1 MPELKIN
8 VPKIFL
14 PLFRNAQR
22 YNVLYGGRGSGKSW
36 TVAIFCLV
44 KAMEKKRRILCT
56 REIQRTIKDSVH
68 KLLMDIIQSNEI
80 MSKYYIIKN
89 DAIIGINGSEFIFK
103 GLRHNPQ
110 EIKSTE
116 GIDICWVEEAQ
127 SISKQSNDILTPT
140 IRKPGSIIIYTYNP
154 YSKKDVIYTEFIEK
168 QRENVLFI
176 KALYKD
182 NPYLPDV
189 LREEAEYDMKN
200 DYLLYKHKWLGEILQ
215 QSNLY
220 VFRDKVY
227 VDEYDY
233 KNNVT
238 IVRYGVDWG
247 FSADAT
253 AIVKVVIDEEEN
265 IIYIEQEAY
274 ALHCDID
281 KLPTLFSEIDGI
293 HKGMI
298 IADSARP
305 DTIAYMRNKGFTIR
319 GSIKGAKSVYDGIM
333 FLRSFSKIII
343 HPNCKNAIE
352 EFTNYKYKADKIT
365 GEPLNDVQDG
375 NDHTID
381 ATRYAIEDLMRLSKT
396 KMNIRAIAK
405 TKRSETK
412 QLPI

>member
-1 MPELKIN
+1 MPDIKIN
-8 VPKIFL
+8 IPKIFL
-14 PLFRNAQR
+14 PLFRKPQR
-22 YNVLYGGRGSGKSW
+22 YNILYGGRGGGKSW
-36 TVAIFCLV
+36 AVAIFCLV
-44 KAMEKKRRILCT
+44 KAMEGRKRILCT
-56 REIQRTIKDSVH
+56 REIQRTIKDSVY
-68 KLLMDIIQSNEI
+68 KLLSDIIQTNDI
-80 MSKYYIIKN
+80 MSKFYTIKN
-89 DAIIGINGSEFIFK
+89 DSIIGINGSEFIFK

-127 SISKQSNDILTPT
+127 SISKQSHDILTPT

-168 QRENVLFI
+168 QRDNSLLI
-176 KALYKD
+176 QALYKD

-189 LREEAEYDMKN
+189 LKEEAEYDFKN

-220 VFRDKVY
+220 VFRDKIY

-233 KNNVT
+233 TNNSP
-238 IVRYGVDWG
+238 IIRYGADWG

-253 AIVKVVIDEEEN
+253 AVVKVVVDIDNN
-265 IIYIEQEAY
+265 ILYIEQEAY

-281 KLPTLFSEIDGI
+281 KLPVLFSEIEGI
-293 HKGMI
+293 HKGLI
-298 IADSARP
+298 IADSSRP
-305 DTIAYMRNKGFTIR
+305 DTIAYMRNKGFAIR

-333 FLRSFSKIII
+333 FLRSFEKIII

-381 ATRYAIEDLMRLSKT
+381 ATRYAIEDLMRMTKT
-396 KMNIRAIAK
+396 NVNIRALQK
-405 TKRSETK
+405 VRRSETQK
-412 QLPI
+412 LPI